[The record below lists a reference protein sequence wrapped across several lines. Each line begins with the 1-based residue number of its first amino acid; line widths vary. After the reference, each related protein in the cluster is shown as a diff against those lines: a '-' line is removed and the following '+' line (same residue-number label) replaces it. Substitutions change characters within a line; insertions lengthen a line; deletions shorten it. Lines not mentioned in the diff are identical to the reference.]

1 MPKSER
7 DEILTTLV
15 CDILL
20 TEFCGNED
28 SGWFGLSTSIRKT
41 SRIFSAMLDELVMD
55 STLQSHLEVMR
66 GRTLCSVCN
75 TQ

>member
-15 CDILL
+15 CGKAGFSYSFAVLKISL
-20 TEFCGNED
+20 G
-28 SGWFGLSTSIRKT
+28 FGQT

-55 STLQSHLEVMR
+55 ATLQSHLEVTR
-66 GRTLCSVCN
+66 ARSLCTVCN